1 MPRSA
6 RRPVVG
12 ISMGDPSGIGPEI
25 LAAALGGSGV
35 RAALIPVVFGDPG
48 ALDSFPIFRRFL
60 RLSERLPGPVATP
73 TLCAVSQLAPRDRRP
88 GRPTPAGGVAQLSY
102 VKAAL
107 AAPRASPPAARC
119 TAPVSKE

>member
-60 RLSERLPGPVATP
+60 RLSQRLPGPVATP
-73 TLCAVSQLAPRDRRP
+73 TLGAGGHLPPRDRRP
-88 GRPTPAGGVAQLSY
+88 GRPPPAAGMAQLSY
-102 VKAAL
+102 VKTPI
-107 AAPRASPPAARC
+107 AAPPAGGADPPLPPPA
-119 TAPVSKE
+119 